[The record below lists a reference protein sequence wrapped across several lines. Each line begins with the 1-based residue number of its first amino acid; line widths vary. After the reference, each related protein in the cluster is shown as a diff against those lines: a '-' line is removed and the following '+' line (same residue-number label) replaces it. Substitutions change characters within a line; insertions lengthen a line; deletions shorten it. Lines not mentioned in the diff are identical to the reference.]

1 MKANGKQP
9 SDSRERLVDPGHFL
23 RRIHLDG
30 LENAEYSVPDGTR
43 GQLMVEAI
51 KVFASLGYDACSMR
65 DLAKAVH
72 VGAPAIY
79 NHFGSKVEL
88 LIAATDHVLSVFFR
102 SVLGELKAS
111 SAKALLYEI
120 LRRHCLFCT
129 TQRTWDRAAVALLND
144 EFMSR
149 TLPADV
155 KKRFET
161 AVKEYIKIIEELI
174 DAQVGQDPLIDSE
187 TRAFMVYQ
195 IADHSGERFDPKR
208 GSSPEEVARQCC
220 ELVRRLIGAP
230 CSDS

>member
-1 MKANGKQP
+1 MKSNIE
-9 SDSRERLVDPGHFL
+9 SLSRSKERPVDPDFFL
-23 RRIHLDG
+23 RRIHLDS
-30 LENAEYSVPDGTR
+30 LENADYSVPDGTR

-88 LIAATDHVLSVFFR
+88 LIAATDHVLSVFFK
-102 SVLGELKAS
+102 SVLGDLEQS
-111 SAKALLYEI
+111 SAKDILFEI

-161 AVKEYIKIIEELI
+161 AVREYIKIIEELI
-174 DAQVGQDPLIDSE
+174 DAQVGKDPLIDSE

-220 ELVRRLIGAP
+220 ELARRVICAP
-230 CSDS
+230 